1 MAGDVHAS
9 HFQCRDGVGEG
20 YNKLF
25 QSNIGKKSS
34 MEGDEGEVGVR
45 GGLKGKVRHGK
56 VEYRSVVCM
65 ECAAGH
71 IQRLSA
77 EP

>member
-1 MAGDVHAS
+1 
-9 HFQCRDGVGEG
+9 
-20 YNKLF
+20 
-25 QSNIGKKSS
+25 

-71 IQRLSA
+71 IQRLFKCRAMSKEMSKPPSQHLLVMPSHPCA
-77 EP
+77 KLDQ